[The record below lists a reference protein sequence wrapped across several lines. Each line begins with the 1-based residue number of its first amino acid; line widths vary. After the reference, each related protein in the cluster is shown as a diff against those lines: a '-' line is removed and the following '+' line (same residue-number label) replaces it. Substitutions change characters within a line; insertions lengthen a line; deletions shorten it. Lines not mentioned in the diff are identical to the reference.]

1 MNLIILIIEE
11 RAAVKLYQVNN
22 DQNNRILSILNSLH
36 SKKVITYNEKIE
48 LSRIFEN
55 LHYGDVNKAEMLLER
70 NNQYLFYQVKRI
82 LSYI

>member
-1 MNLIILIIEE
+1 M
-11 RAAVKLYQVNN
+11 KLFQVNN
-22 DQNNRILSILNSLH
+22 DQNKRILSILNSLY

-55 LHYGDVNKAEMLLER
+55 LHYGDVNKAEMLLEK